1 MRMASTL
8 NISLPEQDITFL
20 QSQTQAGNFADPSDY
35 IHELIMQH
43 RERMEELELQLL
55 EALQDDEGSL
65 RITSEDLDR
74 ASVIELILEHDK
86 KSR

>member
-8 NISLPEQDITFL
+8 NISLPDQDIAFL
-20 QSQTQAGNFADPSDY
+20 QSQTQAGNLADPSEY
-35 IHELIMQH
+35 IHELTMQH
-43 RERMEELELQLL
+43 RERMEELEIQLL

-65 RITSEDLDR
+65 RITPEDLNR
-74 ASVIELILEHDK
+74 ASVVELILEHDK